1 MPQPR
6 NVLFVC
12 SGNQC
17 RSPVAEV
24 ILRKRA
30 AEAGLSVVVGSAGT
44 LAGMTGFPAQEVTIE
59 AAAELGFDLRGHVSR
74 CITRAIL
81 QEAHLVLALAR
92 VHVRLLERAFPEEA
106 SRVRLFKPYCLGRE
120 AGGSSADDVPDPVG
134 LPLEVH
140 RACVRE
146 ISGCLDQM
154 VARWQREA
162 DVPDAPF
169 S

>member
-6 NVLFVC
+6 RVLFVC

-24 ILRKRA
+24 ILREKA
-30 AEAGLSVVVGSAGT
+30 AEAGLPVIVGSAGT
-44 LAGMTGFPAQEVTIE
+44 LAGMTGFPAQEHTIE
-59 AAAELGFDLRGHVSR
+59 AAAEQGFDLQDHASR
-74 CITRAIL
+74 SITRAIL
-81 QEAHLVLALAR
+81 QEADLVLALAR
-92 VHVRLLERAFPEEA
+92 KHLRLLERAFPEEA

-120 AGGSSADDVPDPVG
+120 PTGSATDDVPDPVG

-154 VARWQREA
+154 VARWKREA